1 MQLSLRGSLA
11 REYVALTTDAS
22 PDRLQDFIDEL
33 LESADAGLE
42 KRLEGSLLIIGRV
55 SERGFFPPD
64 W

>member
-22 PDRLQDFIDEL
+22 PDRLQDFVDEL
-33 LESADAGLE
+33 LDSSDQDLE
-42 KRLEGSLLIIGRV
+42 KRIEGGTLIIGRT
-55 SERGFFPPD
+55 SEQGMYPPD